1 MADICLMTRV
11 ATALKEW
18 AVVIE
23 ALLTGDTV
31 LLMRKGG
38 IREGSFTMAGDRVLL
53 YPTYEHQ
60 RSHLLRSEAIT
71 IPQELSPGQVTLA
84 AWANITDVL
93 QVSEA
98 EQLQALMPQHIWTE
112 QFASERLKWKPKQ
125 PLSVLL
131 LRTYALTQ
139 PVKIPE
145 REQYGGC
152 RSWIE
157 LESAM
162 EIDEARP
169 VLTQKEYV
177 LRSQLIIEAIQT
189 P

>member
-1 MADICLMTRV
+1 MTRI

-23 ALLTGDTV
+23 ALLTGDTI

-38 IREGSFTMAGDRVLL
+38 IREGSFTMASDRVLL

-60 RSHLLRSEAIT
+60 RSHLLKSEAPV
-71 IPQELSPGQVTLA
+71 IPQEPSSGQVTLT

-93 QVSEA
+93 LVSEA
-98 EQLQALMPQHIWTE
+98 KQLQALMPHHIWTG
-112 QFASERLKWKPKQ
+112 QFASERFNWKPKQ

-131 LRTYALTQ
+131 LRTYTLQ
-139 PVKIPE
+139 PVKIPQ

-157 LESAM
+157 LERAM

-169 VLTQKEYV
+169 VLTQREYG
-177 LRSQLIIEAIQT
+177 LRSQLIIEAIRT